1 MNTRRRPIAPS
12 PNIYATN
19 AKICHLV
26 EKHPCLYDRSDD
38 NYMRKSTVKNAWK
51 DISKEMRNSVKSCK
65 ERWRN
70 IRTSYARSI
79 KVHHGANTYYLNSK
93 LLFLQK
99 HITPGVPVPLRGRRS
114 KPRGQE
120 EMEDDGE
127 PETPV
132 EAILEMKQSPSSPE
146 TEHAQSRCSNDSE
159 SEEESD
165 DEKGSWQA
173 RVKKRLRLS
182 KESRDSKVGKII
194 SCIFPCPCLKQDLT
208 TSHLNVEASPITDF
222 DDAFLQGL
230 RPEIKHMN
238 FHQKLYFKRRVYEL
252 LGEIFHS
259 EESASSSHP
268 THPHLTDKV
277 NGTLSAAS
285 PSPSSSIP
293 LQHLGLTLQLPKL
306 IAKAAK
312 DV

>member
-1 MNTRRRPIAPS
+1 MNTRRRPIPPS

-26 EKHPCLYDRSDD
+26 AQHPCLYDRSDD

-51 DISKEMRNSVKSCK
+51 DISKETRNSVKSCK

-70 IRTSYARSI
+70 IRTSYARSM
-79 KVHHGANTYYLNSK
+79 KLHHGANTYYLKSELK
-93 LLFLQK
+93 FLQK
-99 HITPGVPVPLRGRRS
+99 HITPGVPVPLRGRRIRT
-114 KPRGQE
+114 RGQE
-120 EMEDDGE
+120 MQDQDDGE
-127 PETPV
+127 HETPV
-132 EAILEMKQSPSSPE
+132 EAFLEMKQSPSSPG
-146 TEHAQSRCSNDSE
+146 TEHAQSRDSNDTE
-159 SEEESD
+159 SEESE

-173 RVKKRLRLS
+173 LAKKRLRLS
-182 KESRDSKVGKII
+182 KESQEEAK
-194 SCIFPCPCLKQDLT
+194 
-208 TSHLNVEASPITDF
+208 TSHNEEPAPIIDF

-259 EESASSSHP
+259 EESASSGHP
-268 THPHLTDKV
+268 PQRQFPEKV
-277 NGTLSAAS
+277 NGTLPAT
-285 PSPSSSIP
+285 SPSSSSSNP

-306 IAKAAK
+306 IAKTAK

>member
-19 AKICHLV
+19 VKICHLV
-26 EKHPCLYDRSDD
+26 AQHTCLYDRSDE

-51 DISKEMRNSVKSCK
+51 EISKEMRISVKGCK
-65 ERWRN
+65 DRWRN

-79 KVHHGANTYYLNSK
+79 KVHHGANTYYLK
-93 LLFLQK
+93 GELQFLQK

-114 KPRGQE
+114 RPKGQE
-120 EMEDDGE
+120 ELDEQDDGQH
-127 PETPV
+127 ETPV
-132 EAILEMKQSPSSPE
+132 EAMLEMKMSPSSPE
-146 TEHAQSRCSNDSE
+146 TEHAQSRDSNDSQ

-165 DEKGSWQA
+165 DEQRSWQA
-173 RVKKRLRLS
+173 RASKRQRLES
-182 KESRDSKVGKII
+182 KESK
-194 SCIFPCPCLKQDLT
+194 
-208 TSHLNVEASPITDF
+208 TSNYNVEASQTMDF

-259 EESASSSHP
+259 DESASSSHP
-268 THPHLTDKV
+268 THPHPAEKV
-277 NGTLSAAS
+277 NGTLPTAS
-285 PSPSSSIP
+285 PSPSPSIS
-293 LQHLGLTLQLPKL
+293 LQHLGMLQLPKL
-306 IAKAAK
+306 GTKPAK

>member
-1 MNTRRRPIAPS
+1 MNMRRRPIAPS

-19 AKICHLV
+19 TKICHLV
-26 EKHPCLYDRSDD
+26 EKHPCLYDRSDE

-79 KVHHGANTYYLNSK
+79 KVHHGANTYYLNSE
-93 LLFLQK
+93 LQFLQK

-120 EMEDDGE
+120 EMEDDGTH
-127 PETPV
+127 ETPV

-146 TEHAQSRCSNDSE
+146 TEHAQSRYSNDSE

-173 RVKKRLRLS
+173 RVRKRLRLS
-182 KESRDSKVGKII
+182 KESKDSK
-194 SCIFPCPCLKQDLT
+194 
-208 TSHLNVEASPITDF
+208 TSHVEATPVMDF

-230 RPEIKHMN
+230 RPEIKHMD

-268 THPHLTDKV
+268 THPHLTEKV
-277 NGTLSAAS
+277 NGSLSVAS
-285 PSPSSSIP
+285 PSPSSSAS

-306 IAKAAK
+306 ITKPAK

>member
-1 MNTRRRPIAPS
+1 MKTRRRPIAPS

-26 EKHPCLYDRSDD
+26 AQHPCLYDRSDD
-38 NYMRKSTVKNAWK
+38 DYMRKSTVRNAWK

-79 KVHHGANTYYLNSK
+79 KLHHGANTYYLNSE
-93 LLFLQK
+93 LQFLQN
-99 HITPGVPVPLRGRRS
+99 HITPGVPIPLRGRRS
-114 KPRGQE
+114 RPKGQE
-120 EMEDDGE
+120 EQDSGE
-127 PETPV
+127 YDTPV
-132 EAILEMKQSPSSPE
+132 EAILEMKHSPSSPDS
-146 TEHAQSRCSNDSE
+146 EHALSRYSTNSE
-159 SEEESD
+159 SEAGSE
-165 DEKGSWQA
+165 DENGSEQA
-173 RVKKRLRLS
+173 REAKRLQLS
-182 KESRDSKVGKII
+182 KESQEEAKT
-194 SCIFPCPCLKQDLT
+194 L
-208 TSHLNVEASPITDF
+208 SHTIDASPIMDF

-259 EESASSSHP
+259 EESGSSSQP
-268 THPHLTDKV
+268 TQLPPPEKV
-277 NGTLSAAS
+277 NGKL
-285 PSPSSSIP
+285 PVISSSPLPSNP
-293 LQHLGLTLQLPKL
+293 LQHMGLTLKLPKL
-306 IAKAAK
+306 IAKPAK

>member
-1 MNTRRRPIAPS
+1 MNTRRRPIPPS

-26 EKHPCLYDRSDD
+26 AQHPCLYDRSDD

-51 DISKEMRNSVKSCK
+51 EISKEMRNSVKSCK

-79 KVHHGANTYYLNSK
+79 KVHHGANTYYLKSELK
-93 LLFLQK
+93 FLQK
-99 HITPGVPVPLRGRRS
+99 HITPGVPVPLRGRRIRA
-114 KPRGQE
+114 RGQE
-120 EMEDDGE
+120 EQDQDDEEHE
-127 PETPV
+127 PPV
-132 EAILEMKQSPSSPE
+132 EAFLEMKQSPSSPD
-146 TEHAQSRCSNDSE
+146 TEHAQSRDSFVTE
-159 SEEESD
+159 SEESE

-173 RVKKRLRLS
+173 MAKKRLCLS
-182 KESRDSKVGKII
+182 KESKEEAKMPHNGEAAPII
-194 SCIFPCPCLKQDLT
+194 
-208 TSHLNVEASPITDF
+208 DF

-259 EESASSSHP
+259 EEAASTSQP
-268 THPHLTDKV
+268 PQPHFPEKV
-277 NGTLSAAS
+277 NGKLSATSTSSA
-285 PSPSSSIP
+285 PSPSSSNP

-306 IAKAAK
+306 IAKSAK